1 MFRNLKVGGKLF
13 LLTAFASTVTIVVAL
28 FGVSGMSRISGNM
41 DIMYN
46 ERAVALAQLG
56 RLSSGLGA
64 LNSEIFRASQHNPEA
79 EINMIHK
86 DHAIDSHLV
95 MAEEW
100 LKEID
105 EAWAI
110 FSALPMEGEKGEL
123 AARFSKEYPKF
134 TQGVIRPTIDSLRAG
149 DFSFEV
155 NKRYIMGYRESGM
168 HLEKIVN
175 DLNRM
180 NSILAAQNFNEAG
193 ETFASARMNMLI
205 AFVVGLSF
213 SVLIAWKAIRAIVTP
228 LSVLQVTM
236 GEIDQSGDF
245 SRRVSVSGSGEVRQT
260 VESFNHLLDSLQ
272 KALGEILE
280 HTARLDAAT
289 SRLAVAALEA
299 AKNSEVASETSS
311 SMAASVEEMSVSVTH
326 INENAQGTYKITQ
339 RTSELSQQG
348 GEVIRQTVSEM
359 HAMAEAV
366 RKSSECIAELGQQS
380 EHISS
385 IVQVIKDVA
394 DQTNL
399 LALNAAIEAARAG
412 EQGRG
417 FAVVADEVRK
427 LAERTTSATGEISA
441 KIAAIQNSAH
451 LAVSAMGNAAGRVES
466 GVALADRAGEAITDI
481 QQGAQSVQT
490 HVDDITSVLAEQGIA
505 SQAVAQQVERVAQAS
520 EQNSAAA
527 RSSSDAAENIGHLAR
542 TMRDVVGKFKV

>member
-1 MFRNLKVGGKLF
+1 MFSNFKVGGKLF
-13 LLTAFASTVTIVVAL
+13 LLTAFASAVTVAVAL
-28 FGVSGMSRISGNM
+28 FGVFGMSRISGNM

-56 RLSSGLGA
+56 RISSGLGA
-64 LNSEIFRASQHNPEA
+64 LSSEIFRASQHNPDA
-79 EINMIHK
+79 EINTIHM
-86 DHAIDSHLV
+86 DHAIESHLGK
-95 MAEEW
+95 AEGW

-110 FSALPMEGEKGEL
+110 FSTLRMEGEQKAL
-123 AARFSKEYPKF
+123 AARFGEDYPKF
-134 TQGVIRPTIDSLRAG
+134 IQGVIRPTIDSLRAG

-155 NKRYIMGYRESGM
+155 NKNYIVGYRTSGM
-168 HLEKIVN
+168 HLEKIIN
-175 DLNRM
+175 DLNQM
-180 NSILAAQNFNEAG
+180 NSVLAAQNYNEAG
-193 ETFASARMNMLI
+193 ETFVSARMNMLI
-205 AFVVGLSF
+205 AFIVGLSL

-228 LSVLQVTM
+228 LTVLQVTM

-245 SRRVSVSGSGEVRQT
+245 TRRVGVSGSGEVRET
-260 VESFNHLLDSLQ
+260 VESFNHLLASLQ
-272 KALGEILE
+272 KALREILE
-280 HTARLDAAT
+280 HTSRLDTAA
-289 SRLAVAALEA
+289 SELAVTALEA
-299 AKNSEVASETSS
+299 AKNSETASEASS

-326 INENAQGTYKITQ
+326 INENAQGTYAITQ

-380 EHISS
+380 EQISS

-427 LAERTTSATGEISA
+427 LAERTTSATGEIGA
-441 KIAAIQNSAH
+441 KIAAIQGSAH
-451 LAVSAMGNAAGRVES
+451 LAVSAMSNAAGRVES
-466 GVALADRAGEAITDI
+466 GVALADRAGEAITNI
-481 QQGAQSVQT
+481 QQGAQSAQT
-490 HVDDITSVLAEQGIA
+490 HVDDITSVLAEQGIV
-505 SQAVAQQVERVAQAS
+505 SQTVAQQVERVAQAS

-527 RSSSDAAENIGHLAR
+527 RSSSNAADNIGHLAR
-542 TMRDVVGKFKV
+542 TMRGVVGKFKV